1 MSGIETRH
9 ISSTRWPP
17 VANSF
22 VLDWGAL
29 DLNVQRLK
37 MEQKKEKL
45 RFSLTCRC
53 VLKKV
58 FLLVYS
64 KLFLIRRHKSAEA
77 SFLVEL
83 IFDVQHFKTS

>member
-29 DLNVQRLK
+29 DLNVERRK
-37 MEQKKEKL
+37 IEQKKEKL

-53 VLKKV
+53 VLKK
-58 FLLVYS
+58 F
-64 KLFLIRRHKSAEA
+64 
-77 SFLVEL
+77 SFCCAQNCFSSE
-83 IFDVQHFKTS
+83 DTKVQRLHSWLSQSVTAL